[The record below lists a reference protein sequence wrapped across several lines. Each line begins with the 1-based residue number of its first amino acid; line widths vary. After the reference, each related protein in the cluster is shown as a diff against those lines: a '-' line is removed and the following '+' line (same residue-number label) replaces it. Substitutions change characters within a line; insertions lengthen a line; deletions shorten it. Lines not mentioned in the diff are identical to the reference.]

1 MEKTEHTLVVG
12 AGAEQLAQSTGLEL
26 VNQDYLV
33 TPEGR
38 REWETYKKYSKAVS
52 SLFRYLC
59 LAKRSA
65 EIL

>member
-12 AGAEQLAQSTGLEL
+12 AGAEQLAQRTGLEL

-52 SLFRYLC
+52 SLFR
-59 LAKRSA
+59 
-65 EIL
+65 